1 MSLSREIVATY
12 RGPGAVMRR
21 LLSQGPREDRAL
33 MFAMVACAIF
43 FVAQLPGLAR
53 QAHLEQV
60 DLNPLMGA
68 SLLACM
74 VILPLALYV
83 LAALSHLVAK
93 LFRGQGTGY
102 GARLALFWAL
112 LAASPLVLLNGLV
125 AGFVGE
131 GAQLSLVG
139 LLWFAV
145 FLWFWLRCLIVA
157 ERPAEPVTGRP
168 AT

>member
-33 MFAMVACAIF
+33 MFVMAACAMF
-43 FVAQLPGLAR
+43 FVAQMPALAR
-53 QAHLEQV
+53 QAHLEGV
-60 DLNPLMGA
+60 ELNPLMGA
-68 SLLACM
+68 SLLACL

-83 LAALSHLVAK
+83 LAALSHVVAR
-93 LFRGQGTGY
+93 LFRCRGTGY

-112 LAASPLVLLNGLV
+112 LAASPLALLNGLV
-125 AGFVGE
+125 AGFMGA

-139 LLWFAV
+139 LLWFVV
-145 FLWFWLRCLIVA
+145 FLWFWISGLRVAEWPAEQMA
-157 ERPAEPVTGRP
+157 ERPA
-168 AT
+168 A

>member
-33 MFAMVACAIF
+33 MLVMAACAMF
-43 FVAQLPGLAR
+43 FVARMPALAR
-53 QAHLEQV
+53 QAHLEGTE
-60 DLNPLMGA
+60 LNPLMGA

-83 LAALSHLVAK
+83 LAALSHIVAK

-112 LAASPLVLLNGLV
+112 LAASPLALLNGLV

-131 GAQLSLVG
+131 GLQLSLVG
-139 LLWFAV
+139 LLWCAV
-145 FLWFWLRCLIVA
+145 FLWFWIGGLRAAEWPGDRMA
-157 ERPAEPVTGRP
+157 ERPA
-168 AT
+168 A